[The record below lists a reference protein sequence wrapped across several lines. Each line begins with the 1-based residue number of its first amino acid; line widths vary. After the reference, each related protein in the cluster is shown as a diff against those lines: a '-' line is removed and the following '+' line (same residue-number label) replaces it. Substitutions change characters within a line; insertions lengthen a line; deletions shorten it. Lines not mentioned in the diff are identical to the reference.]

1 MLTEAEGRKIIEQVL
16 AASRADD
23 VTVTLEASNAAH
35 LRYARNTPSTSGQ
48 QSDHVL
54 SVQSTFGKK
63 SASATVN
70 QLDPSTLA
78 QLVQRSEQLARLGPD
93 DPERMPGLGPQAY
106 PAVAAYDEGLL
117 PRGAADMVRGTALCI
132 EQARAAGLSA
142 AGYSEATARASWV
155 GSRRGLS
162 GYHRTTE
169 ASFSQTVRT
178 ADAGGSGWSAGV
190 GNAVSAIDY
199 QRCSSV
205 SIAKALASVQPRP
218 LAPGKYVTILEPSC
232 VASLVQ
238 MLMFSMNQRSA
249 EEGRS
254 FFSEPGGQSKLGRQ
268 LFPESITIR
277 SDPGS
282 SLAPGT
288 PWGREELPQ
297 LPRTWVERGRLTSL
311 YCERFWADKRQR
323 EPVPPPSN
331 VLMSGGQG
339 LLDELIA
346 DTKQGVLITS
356 LFYIRFV
363 DPRTLLLTGL
373 TRDGV
378 FWIEKGKL
386 SHPVTNFRWNESP
399 ARVLGNVDAM
409 TAAVRAAPRESMATT
424 VSVPALR
431 VKEFELSSVSD
442 AV

>member
-1 MLTEAEGRKIIEQVL
+1 
-16 AASRADD
+16 
-23 VTVTLEASNAAH
+23 
-35 LRYARNTPSTSGQ
+35 
-48 QSDHVL
+48 
-54 SVQSTFGKK
+54 
-63 SASATVN
+63 
-70 QLDPSTLA
+70 
-78 QLVQRSEQLARLGPD
+78 
-93 DPERMPGLGPQAY
+93 
-106 PAVAAYDEGLL
+106 
-117 PRGAADMVRGTALCI
+117 VRGTALCI

-142 AGYSEATARASWV
+142 AGYSEATATASWV
-155 GSRRGLS
+155 GNRRGLS
-162 GYHRTTE
+162 GYHRATE

-199 QRCSSV
+199 GRCGAV
-205 SIAKALASVQPRP
+205 SIAKAQASAEPRP

-232 VASLVQ
+232 VASLMQ

-254 FFSEPGGQSKLGRQ
+254 FFSEPGGKTKLGRQ
-268 LFPESITIR
+268 LFPESISIR
-277 SDPGS
+277 SDPSS
-282 SLAPGT
+282 SLAPGA

-297 LPRTWVERGRLTSL
+297 VPRTWIEQGKLASL

-331 VLMSGGQG
+331 VLMSGGKG
-339 LLDELIA
+339 SLDELIA

-378 FWIEKGKL
+378 FWIENGKV

-399 ARVLGNVDAM
+399 VRVLENVDAM
-409 TAAVRAAPRESMATT
+409 SAAVRTPPRESMDST
-424 VSVPALR
+424 VVVPALR
-431 VKEFELSSVSD
+431 LKEFELSSVSD